1 MLYNAI
7 PLFRYFRLQQEN
19 EKISERNER
28 RKEWYVYLKSLE
40 SEQQSIIR
48 GDSKKKRLYS
58 KLASARKLLSE
69 LKTKGSLGRLY
80 TAEDVIYSTKPDEE
94 AGAKY
99 EKDELSRFDKRL
111 QN

>member
-1 MLYNAI
+1 MN
-7 PLFRYFRLQQEN
+7 N
-19 EKISERNER
+19 DN
-28 RKEWYVYLKSLE
+28 
-40 SEQQSIIR
+40 
-48 GDSKKKRLYS
+48 SKKKRLFS

-80 TAEDVIYSTKPDEE
+80 TAEDVIYSTRADGEE
-94 AGAKY
+94 SMKY